1 MATPIGELAPDLL
14 EETYNQI
21 DKFDLIDKK

>member
-14 EETYNQI
+14 EEMYNYI